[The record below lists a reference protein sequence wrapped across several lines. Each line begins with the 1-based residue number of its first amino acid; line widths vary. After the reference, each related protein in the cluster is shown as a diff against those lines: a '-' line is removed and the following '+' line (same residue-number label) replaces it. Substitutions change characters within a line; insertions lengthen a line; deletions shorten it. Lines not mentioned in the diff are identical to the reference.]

1 MPEWK
6 AKSKRNSDI
15 KSKSIGDKHTLG
27 SQTYMTAKRKA
38 AKILGR
44 ELQPHEMWKQSHCR
58 KGSRPLDKDLTYSSS
73 LVSNVDL
80 EENIEKENLVWVD
93 DRAKETWD
101 KNDGYLV
108 KNVNDS
114 NTLGRKEPENEKLNE
129 IIKEILKEKEEEE
142 KERLN
147 GIIAELE
154 AEKEK
159 HKVEN
164 DAMSN
169 RMLKIED
176 MLKT

>member
-1 MPEWK
+1 MLAFFYLSCEVRRGNSHGVGRGSSQCVVQGSDHGIRRRSGIDSNDTVLPSFIEGKGYVILKSMWNSPWDSWK
-6 AKSKRNSDI
+6 DVSNED
-15 KSKSIGDKHTLG
+15 
-27 SQTYMTAKRKA
+27 RKQLFERFE

-108 KNVNDS
+108 K
-114 NTLGRKEPENEKLNE
+114 K
-129 IIKEILKEKEEEE
+129 
-142 KERLN
+142 
-147 GIIAELE
+147 
-154 AEKEK
+154 
-159 HKVEN
+159 
-164 DAMSN
+164 
-169 RMLKIED
+169 
-176 MLKT
+176 